1 MRQRRNR
8 DRARWQF
15 VDAFGASER
24 VATTNVHRTR
34 PAHAFPARA
43 AKRQRRIHIVLDGD
57 QRIENHRATG
67 GEIEFVSIP
76 RRVFAGLRIVP
87 VNLELADFLGPGRRL
102 VALAR
107 FDLGVL
113 RQREFDHG
121 SAYLTSAD
129 ARVKHANCPRFVRWL
144 RKRPGRTNRSAG
156 WRSWWRR

>member
-1 MRQRRNR
+1 
-8 DRARWQF
+8 
-15 VDAFGASER
+15 VDALGAGER
-24 VATTNVHRTR
+24 VAPADIHRTR
-34 PAHAFPARA
+34 PADTFAARA
-43 AKRQRRIHIVLDGD
+43 AERQRRIHVVLDGD

-67 GEIEFVSIP
+67 GEVEFVSIP
-76 RRVFAGLRIVP
+76 GRVLAGFRIVP

-107 FDLGVL
+107 FDLGIL

-121 SAYLTSAD
+121 SAYLTSA
-129 ARVKHANCPRFVRWL
+129 AAPVKHANCPRFVRWL